1 VQSWDLSARSRL
13 EATPHMCCSAVVT
26 HMCCSAVVTHSH
38 SVEVHVS
45 CVNHS
50 DACMYSAA
58 SAATATDIATHSLMV
73 WCHVCLL
80 VAQCLC
86 CVWFKWRYSSL
97 YCFS

>member
-1 VQSWDLSARSRL
+1 MQSWDLSAHSRP
-13 EATPHMCCSAVVT
+13 EATPHMCCSVVVT
-26 HMCCSAVVTHSH
+26 H

-50 DACMYSAA
+50 NACMYSAA
-58 SAATATDIATHSLMV
+58 SAATAIATHSLMV

-86 CVWFKWRYSSL
+86 CSSGATRL
-97 YCFS
+97 YIASVKVQCKDYCGVFN